1 MSSGLGDGQH
11 HGHKFDETVCGI
23 RLRWLRSMANEVSD
37 ILVTNRL
44 PNMSLMAG
52 WAKVYDVVSHPNTKC
67 VTSIDVIA
75 WGTSS
80 T

>member
-1 MSSGLGDGQH
+1 
-11 HGHKFDETVCGI
+11 
-23 RLRWLRSMANEVSD
+23 MANEVSG
-37 ILVTNRL
+37 IIMTNRL

-75 WGTSS
+75 WGTSL

>member
-1 MSSGLGDGQH
+1 
-11 HGHKFDETVCGI
+11 
-23 RLRWLRSMANEVSD
+23 MANEVSD
-37 ILVTNRL
+37 ILMTNRL

-52 WAKVYDVVSHPNTKC
+52 WAKVYDVVNHPNKKR

-75 WGTSS
+75 WSTSL

>member
-1 MSSGLGDGQH
+1 
-11 HGHKFDETVCGI
+11 
-23 RLRWLRSMANEVSD
+23 MADEVSD
-37 ILVTNRL
+37 ILMTNRL

-67 VTSIDVIA
+67 ITSIDGKA
-75 WGTSS
+75 WDTYL